1 MRISLASLFFLCCT
15 VSDSVYADTDQTY
28 DIFWRMLVKDK
39 KDTIFVRCDSPL
51 LKMKIVRMADA
62 NTENID
68 KAYQIFNQKTK
79 KSIYFAFIGNVTD
92 AGSGKY
98 IFNMLD
104 VMETREGYCNLSDVL
119 NAIDEQFR

>member
-28 DIFWRMLVKDK
+28 DIFWGMLVKDK

-62 NTENID
+62 HTETFIRHTRYLIR
-68 KAYQIFNQKTK
+68 KRKNQ
-79 KSIYFAFIGNVTD
+79 FILLL
-92 AGSGKY
+92 S
-98 IFNMLD
+98 
-104 VMETREGYCNLSDVL
+104 VM
-119 NAIDEQFR
+119 

>member
-1 MRISLASLFFLCCT
+1 MGGSVAVAGCTRKNRGMGDFILVYTGEMNNEDITGKLVFLCCT

-28 DIFWRMLVKDK
+28 DIFWGMLVKDK
-39 KDTIFVRCDSPL
+39 KDTMFVRCDSPS

-79 KSIYFAFIGNVTD
+79 NQFILLL
-92 AGSGKY
+92 S
-98 IFNMLD
+98 
-104 VMETREGYCNLSDVL
+104 VM
-119 NAIDEQFR
+119 